1 MFFGKTTATKQEVN
15 VNTKL
20 FSSYSDTALVN
31 ADAWNAQLS
40 IKVRPCVGTDA
51 NGTRQYAE
59 DRSQIIYTSITQDNA
74 ICLVDGFEKEVLPA
88 VKGVKVH
95 GDNMPEVMAY
105 RLGGPYTIS
114 GFRMNGVGSGE
125 SFVMGSAEQRK
136 ILTIGY
142 ENKEAYFSIAIN
154 LDAEGKAGTVIRHV
168 FNKKEYLV
176 NYDPNVGKPEESS
189 VESELFG
196 FMHKV
201 NAVKDF
207 APIVPH
213 AIKYSDASRASYTN
227 NNSNNTSNYNNYNN
241 QNTQNTNSGYQAP
254 TTAVEGNDMDFLTP
268 WN

>member
-88 VKGVKVH
+88 VKGEK
-95 GDNMPEVMAY
+95 E
-105 RLGGPYTIS
+105 S
-114 GFRMNGVGSGE
+114 GSVSI
-125 SFVMGSAEQRK
+125 VMGSAEQRK